1 MATTETKTT
10 YIGAP
15 VERKED
21 ARLLRG
27 DTRWVDNM
35 TLPGMLWMAVVRS
48 PYAHAKVEK
57 VDCSKALAAE
67 GVVAAFSGAELA
79 EEWAGSLPCAWPV
92 TGDCHIPQ
100 HRPLTADKAR
110 YAGDGVAVVVAESR
124 ALAKDA
130 AALVEVDYEP
140 LPAVTDV
147 AEAVQD
153 SAPLVHD
160 EYENNTAFTWPLKT
174 GEVDKLFSEAA
185 VTVKEHYRQQ
195 RLIPNAIEPRSVL
208 VQPTP
213 ATGEYTMWSAT
224 QVPHIARVTL
234 SGTTGIPETKLR
246 VIAPDVGGG
255 FGSKLNVYAEEAL
268 CLVLA
273 RRLGLPVKWTEERSE
288 AYVATIHGR
297 DVLQEIELA
306 ATEEGKITAV
316 RVRLTAAMGAYMQLV
331 SPGIPLLGAWLYAGC
346 YDVQGYDFE
355 CVGVFTNTTPTDAYR
370 GAGRPEATYAIERA
384 VDALAQKMGKDPLE
398 LRRLNFITEFP
409 AAIASGL
416 EIDSGDFHASLDK
429 ALELVGYD
437 DLRKEQA
444 ERRKRGDGDTKQLGI
459 GFSTY
464 VEMCGLAPSRI
475 LGAIRYGAGGWDA
488 ATVRCLPTGTVQV
501 LIGTSPHGQGHV
513 TTFSQIV
520 ADRLGVP
527 IENVEVLHGDTTVIP
542 LGMDTYGSRSLAVGG
557 VAVWHATEK
566 IIVKARTIAAHQL
579 EVAEDD
585 LEYAGGRF
593 TVAGTD
599 KSMSVTDAALAAWTA
614 HNLPD
619 GTEPGLEDTAVY
631 DPPNFSWPAGC
642 HIAVVEIDEETGA
655 TELRRYVAVDDV
667 GTVINPTI
675 VDGQVHGGI
684 AQGVAQALYEEAVYD
699 DDGNLATGSMVNYL
713 VPSAAEL
720 PNFELERTESPSPTN
735 PMGVKGVGETGTIAS
750 PAAVM
755 NAVVDALSPYGI
767 TDIDMPAKPERIW
780 RAITEAKGGTR

>member
-1 MATTETKTT
+1 
-10 YIGAP
+10 
-15 VERKED
+15 
-21 ARLLRG
+21 
-27 DTRWVDNM
+27 M

-48 PYAHAKVEK
+48 PYAHAKIK
-57 VDCSKALAAE
+57 NVDLSQALSAK

-79 EEWAGSLPCAWPV
+79 DEWAGSLPCAWPV
-92 TGDCHIPQ
+92 TGDCRIPQ
-100 HRPLTADKAR
+100 HHPLTADKAR

-130 AALVEVDYEP
+130 AELVEVDYEP
-140 LPAVTDV
+140 LEAVTDV
-147 AEAVQD
+147 GEAVGE

-160 EYENNTAFTWPLKT
+160 EYEENRAYTWTLQN
-174 GEVDKLFSEAA
+174 GEVDRLFSEAA
-185 VTVKEHYRQQ
+185 ATVKEHYRQQ

-208 VQPTP
+208 VQPVA

-268 CLVLA
+268 CLVLT
-273 RRLGLPVKWTEERSE
+273 RRLGLPIKWTEERSE

-306 ATEEGKITAV
+306 ATAEGKITAV

-384 VDALAQKMGKDPLE
+384 VDALARQLGKDPVE
-398 LRRLNFITEFP
+398 IRRLNFITEFP
-409 AAIASGL
+409 APLASGL
-416 EIDSGDFHASLDK
+416 EIDSGNFHASLDK
-429 ALELVGYD
+429 ALELVDYD
-437 DLRKEQA
+437 GFRREQT
-444 ERRKRGDGDTKQLGI
+444 ERRDRGDARQIGI

-488 ATVRCLPTGTVQV
+488 ATVRCLPTGT
-501 LIGTSPHGQGHV
+501 
-513 TTFSQIV
+513 FSQIV
-520 ADRLGVP
+520 ADQLGVP

-557 VAVWHATEK
+557 VALYHATEK
-566 IIVKARTIAAHQL
+566 VKAKARKIAAHQL

-585 LEYAGGRF
+585 LEYEGGRF
-593 TVAGTD
+593 TVKGTD
-599 KSMSVTDAALAAWTA
+599 KSMTVTDAALSAWTA
-614 HNLPD
+614 HDLPE
-619 GTEPGLEDTAVY
+619 GIEPGLEDTAVY

-642 HIAVVEIDEETGA
+642 HIAVVEIDTETGA
-655 TELRRYVAVDDV
+655 VDLTRYVAVDDV
-667 GTVINPTI
+667 GTVINPMI

-699 DDGNLATGSMVNYL
+699 EEGNLLTGSMTNYL
-713 VPSAAEL
+713 VPSAVEL

-755 NAVVDALSPYGI
+755 NAVVDALSPFGVS
-767 TDIDMPAKPERIW
+767 DIEMPAKPERVW
-780 RAITEAKGGTR
+780 AAIQEGKR

>member
-1 MATTETKTT
+1 MATTEVKTT
-10 YIGAP
+10 YIGAS

-27 DTRWVDNM
+27 ETRWVDNM

-48 PYAHAKVEK
+48 PYAHAKIGN
-57 VDCSKALAAE
+57 VDLEKALAAD
-67 GVVAAFSGAELA
+67 GVVAAFSGAQLA

-92 TGDCHIPQ
+92 TGDCRIPQ
-100 HRPLTADKAR
+100 HRPLASDKAR
-110 YAGDGVAVVVAESR
+110 YAGDGVAVVIAESR

-130 AALVEVDYEP
+130 AELVEVDYEP

-147 AEAVQD
+147 GEAKSD

-160 EYENNTAFTWPLKT
+160 EYDENRAYTWTLQN
-174 GEVDKLFSEAA
+174 GEIDRLFSEAA

-208 VQPTP
+208 VQPVR
-213 ATGEYTMWSAT
+213 ATDEYTMWSAT

-273 RRLGLPVKWTEERSE
+273 RRLGLPIKWTEERSE
-288 AYVATIHGR
+288 GYLATIHGR

-306 ATEEGKITAV
+306 ASAEGKITAV

-331 SPGIPLLGAWLYAGC
+331 SPGIPLLGAWLYAVC
-346 YDVQGYDFE
+346 YDVEGYDFE

-384 VDALAQKMGKDPLE
+384 VDTLARKLEMDPVE
-398 LRRLNFITEFP
+398 LRRKNFITEFP
-409 AAIASGL
+409 APIASGL

-429 ALELVGYD
+429 ALELLDYD
-437 DLRKEQA
+437 GLRAEQS
-444 ERRKRGDGDTKQLGI
+444 ERRGRSDPKQIGI
-459 GFSTY
+459 GLSTY

-520 ADRLGVP
+520 ADQLGVP

-557 VAVWHATEK
+557 VALYHATEK
-566 IIVKARTIAAHQL
+566 VIAKARKIAAHQL

-593 TVAGTD
+593 TIVGTD
-599 KSMSVTDAALAAWTA
+599 KSMSVTDAALSAWTA

-619 GTEPGLEDTAVY
+619 GLEPGLEDTYVY

-642 HIAVVEIDEETGA
+642 HIAVVEIDTETGVVD
-655 TELRRYVAVDDV
+655 LIRYLAVDDV
-667 GTVINPTI
+667 GTVINPMI

-684 AQGVAQALYEEAVYD
+684 AQGVAQALYEEAIYD
-699 DDGNLATGSMVNYL
+699 EAGNLSTGSMLSYL
-713 VPSAAEL
+713 VPSAVEL

-750 PAAVM
+750 TAAVM
-755 NAVVDALSPYGI
+755 NAVVDALSPYGV
-767 TDIDMPAKPERIW
+767 IDVEMPAKPETVW
-780 RAITEAKGGTR
+780 GAIQEGGAK

>member
-1 MATTETKTT
+1 MATTEVKTT
-10 YIGAP
+10 YIGAS

-27 DTRWVDNM
+27 ETRWVDNM

-48 PYAHAKVEK
+48 PYAHAKIGN
-57 VDCSKALAAE
+57 VDLEKALAAD
-67 GVVAAFSGAELA
+67 GVVAAFSGAQLA

-92 TGDCHIPQ
+92 TGDCRIPQ
-100 HRPLTADKAR
+100 HRPLASDKAR

-130 AALVEVDYEP
+130 AELVEVDYEP

-147 AEAVQD
+147 GEAKSD

-160 EYENNTAFTWPLKT
+160 EYDENRAYTWTLQN
-174 GEVDKLFSEAA
+174 GEIDRLFSEAA

-208 VQPTP
+208 VQPVL
-213 ATGEYTMWSAT
+213 ATDEYTMWSAT

-273 RRLGLPVKWTEERSE
+273 RRLGLPIKWTEERSE
-288 AYVATIHGR
+288 AYLATIHGR

-306 ATEEGKITAV
+306 ASAEGKITAV

-346 YDVQGYDFE
+346 YDVEGYDFE

-384 VDALAQKMGKDPLE
+384 VDTLARKLEMDPVE
-398 LRRLNFITEFP
+398 LRRKNFITEFP
-409 AAIASGL
+409 APIASGL

-429 ALELVGYD
+429 ALELLDYD
-437 DLRKEQA
+437 GLRAEQS
-444 ERRKRGDGDTKQLGI
+444 ERRGRSDPKQIGI
-459 GFSTY
+459 GLSTY

-520 ADRLGVP
+520 ADQLGVP

-557 VAVWHATEK
+557 VALYHATEK
-566 IIVKARTIAAHQL
+566 VIAKARKIAAHQL

-593 TVAGTD
+593 TIVGTD
-599 KSMSVTDAALAAWTA
+599 KSMSVTDAALSAWTA

-619 GTEPGLEDTAVY
+619 GLEPGLEDTYVY
-631 DPPNFSWPAGC
+631 DPPNFSWPGGC
-642 HIAVVEIDEETGA
+642 HIAVVEIDTETGVVD
-655 TELRRYVAVDDV
+655 LIRYLAVDDV
-667 GTVINPTI
+667 GTVINPMI

-684 AQGVAQALYEEAVYD
+684 AQGVAQALYEEAIYD
-699 DDGNLATGSMVNYL
+699 EAGNLSTGSMLSYL
-713 VPSAAEL
+713 VPSAVEL

-750 PAAVM
+750 TAAVM
-755 NAVVDALSPYGI
+755 NAVVDALSPYGV
-767 TDIDMPAKPERIW
+767 IDVEMPAKPETVW
-780 RAITEAKGGTR
+780 GAIQEGGAK

>member
-1 MATTETKTT
+1 MATTETKTP
-10 YIGAP
+10 YIGAS

-27 DTRWVDNM
+27 ETRWVDNM

-48 PYAHAKVEK
+48 PYAHATIKK
-57 VDCSKALAAE
+57 VDLSNALKAD

-79 EEWAGSLPCAWPV
+79 EDWAGSLPCAWPV

-100 HRPLTADKAR
+100 HHPLTSDKAR
-110 YAGDGVAVVVAESR
+110 YAGDGVAVVIAESR

-130 AALVEVDYEP
+130 AELVEVDYEP

-147 AEAVQD
+147 GEAVKD

-160 EYENNTAFTWPLKT
+160 EYDHNRAYTWPLQT
-174 GEVDKLFSEAA
+174 GEPDKLFSEAA

-208 VQPTP
+208 VQPVL

-268 CLVLA
+268 CLILA
-273 RRLGLPVKWTEERSE
+273 KRLGLPIKWTEERSE

-306 ATEEGKITAV
+306 ATAEGKITAV

-346 YDVQGYDFE
+346 YDVDAYDFE

-384 VDALAQKMGKDPLE
+384 VDTLAKKLDMDPVE
-398 LRRLNFITEFP
+398 LRRKNFITEFP
-409 AAIASGL
+409 APIASGL
-416 EIDSGDFHASLDK
+416 EIDSGDFNASLDR
-429 ALELVGYD
+429 ALELADYEGF
-437 DLRKEQA
+437 RREQA
-444 ERRKRGDGDTKQLGI
+444 ERRGRKDPKQIGI

-513 TTFSQIV
+513 TTFSQIA

-542 LGMDTYGSRSLAVGG
+542 LGMDTYGSRSLSVGG
-557 VAVWHATEK
+557 VALYHALDKVIE
-566 IIVKARTIAAHQL
+566 KARTISAHEL
-579 EVAEDD
+579 EVAVEDLD
-585 LEYAGGRF
+585 YEGGRF
-593 TVAGTD
+593 TVKGTD
-599 KSMSVTDAALAAWTA
+599 KSKTVMDAALSAWTA

-619 GTEPGLEDTAVY
+619 GVEPGLEDSYVY

-642 HIAVVEIDEETGA
+642 HIAVVEIDTETGA
-655 TELRRYVAVDDV
+655 AELVRYIAVDDV
-667 GTVINPTI
+667 GTVINPMI

-684 AQGVAQALYEEAVYD
+684 AQGVAQALYEEAIYD
-699 DDGNLATGSMVNYL
+699 DEGNLSTGSMLSYL
-713 VPSAAEL
+713 VPSAVEL

-750 PAAVM
+750 TAAVM
-755 NAVVDALSPYGI
+755 NAVVDALSPYGV
-767 TDIDMPAKPERIW
+767 TDVEMPAKPETVW
-780 RAITEAKGGTR
+780 RAIQEGGAK

>member
-10 YIGAP
+10 YIGAA

-48 PYAHAKVEK
+48 PYAHAKITK
-57 VDCSKALAAE
+57 VDLSQALAAD
-67 GVVAAFSGAELA
+67 GVVAAFSGADLA

-100 HRPLTADKAR
+100 HRPLTTDKAR

-124 ALAKDA
+124 VLAKDA
-130 AALVEVDYEP
+130 AELVAVDYEP

-160 EYENNTAFTWPLKT
+160 EYENNKAFTWPLQA
-174 GEVDKLFSEAA
+174 GEIDKLFADAA
-185 VTVKEHYRQQ
+185 VTVKENYRQQ

-246 VIAPDVGGG
+246 VVAPDVGGG

-273 RRLGLPVKWTEERSE
+273 RRLCLPVKWTEERSE
-288 AYVATIHGR
+288 NYVATIHGR
-297 DVLQEIELA
+297 DVLQQIELA

-384 VDALAQKMGKDPLE
+384 VDALAQKIGKDPIE
-398 LRRLNFITEFP
+398 IRRLNFITEFP

-416 EIDSGDFHASLDK
+416 EIDSGNFHASLDK
-429 ALELVGYD
+429 ALELAGYD

-444 ERRKRGDGDTKQLGI
+444 ERRKRSDTRQLGI
-459 GFSTY
+459 GLSTY

-527 IENVEVLHGDTTVIP
+527 IENVEVLHGDTTIIP

-566 IIVKARTIAAHQL
+566 IIGKARKIAAHQL

-585 LEYAGGRF
+585 LEYTGGRF

-599 KSMSVTDAALAAWTA
+599 KSMTVTDVALAAWTA

-655 TELRRYVAVDDV
+655 VELQRYVAVDDV

-675 VDGQVHGGI
+675 VDGQVQGGI

-713 VPSAAEL
+713 IPSAAEL

-767 TDIDMPAKPERIW
+767 SDIEMPAKPERVW
-780 RAITEAKGGTR
+780 RAIAEAKGGAR

>member
-1 MATTETKTT
+1 MATTEEKTT
-10 YIGAP
+10 YIGSP

-27 DTRWVDNM
+27 ETRWVDNM
-35 TLPGMLWMAVVRS
+35 VLPGMLWMAVVRS
-48 PYAHAKVEK
+48 PYAHAKITS
-57 VDCSKALAAE
+57 VDLSKAKASE
-67 GVVAAFSGAELA
+67 GVVAAFSGADLA
-79 EEWAGSLPCAWPV
+79 GEWAGSLPCAWPV
-92 TGDCHIPQ
+92 TGDCRIPQ
-100 HRPLTADKAR
+100 HRPLSADKAR

-130 AALVEVDYEP
+130 AELVEVDYEP
-140 LPAVTDV
+140 LPAVTEV
-147 AEAVQD
+147 GEAVGD
-153 SAPLVHD
+153 GAPLVHD
-160 EYENNTAFTWPLKT
+160 EYEENRAYTWTLQT
-174 GEVDKLFSEAA
+174 GEIDKLFSEAA

-208 VQPTP
+208 VQPVA

-288 AYVATIHGR
+288 NYVATIHGR
-297 DVLQEIELA
+297 DVLQDIELA
-306 ATEEGKITAV
+306 ATAEGTITAV

-346 YDVQGYDFE
+346 YDVQAYDFE

-384 VDALAQKMGKDPLE
+384 VDALARTLEMDPVE
-398 LRRLNFITEFP
+398 LRRKNFIADFP

-429 ALELVGYD
+429 ALGLADYD
-437 DLRKEQA
+437 GLRRDQA
-444 ERRKRGDGDTKQLGI
+444 ERRKKGDAKQIGI

-520 ADRLGVP
+520 ADQLGVP
-527 IENVEVLHGDTTVIP
+527 IESVEVLHGDTTVIP

-557 VAVWHATEK
+557 VALYHATEK
-566 IIVKARTIAAHQL
+566 VIAKARRIAAHQL
-579 EVAEDD
+579 EVAEED
-585 LEYAGGRF
+585 LDYAGGRF

-599 KSMSVTDAALAAWTA
+599 KSMAVTDAALAAWTA

-619 GTEPGLEDTAVY
+619 GIEPGLEDTYVY

-642 HIAVVEIDEETGA
+642 HIAVVEIDTETGVA
-655 TELRRYVAVDDV
+655 ELVRYLAVDDV
-667 GTVINPTI
+667 GTVINPMI

-684 AQGVAQALYEEAVYD
+684 AQGVAQALYEEAIYD
-699 DDGNLATGSMVNYL
+699 DAGNLTTGSMVSYL
-713 VPSAAEL
+713 VPSAVEL

-750 PAAVM
+750 TAAVM
-755 NAVVDALSPYGI
+755 NAVVDALSPYGV
-767 TDIDMPAKPERIW
+767 TDVEMPAKPERVW
-780 RAITEAKGGTR
+780 RAIQEGGAS

>member
-10 YIGAP
+10 YIGSP

-27 DTRWVDNM
+27 ETRWVDNM

-48 PYAHAKVEK
+48 PYAHAKIK
-57 VDCSKALAAE
+57 NVDLSAALSAE
-67 GVVAAFSGAELA
+67 GVVAAFSGAELTD
-79 EEWAGSLPCAWPV
+79 EWAGSLPCAWPV
-92 TGDCHIPQ
+92 TGDCRIPQ
-100 HRPLTADKAR
+100 HHPLTADKAR

-130 AALVEVDYEP
+130 AELVEVDYEP
-140 LPAVTDV
+140 LTPVTDV
-147 AEAVQD
+147 AEAVSD

-160 EYENNTAFTWPLKT
+160 EYDENRAYTWTLQN
-174 GEVDKLFSEAA
+174 GEVDRLFAEAA

-208 VQPTP
+208 VQPVLS
-213 ATGEYTMWSAT
+213 TGEYTMWSAT

-273 RRLGLPVKWTEERSE
+273 RRLGLPIKWTEERSE

-306 ATEEGKITAV
+306 ATAEGKITAV

-346 YDVQGYDFE
+346 YDVEGYDFE

-384 VDALAQKMGKDPLE
+384 VDALARQLDKDPVE

-409 AAIASGL
+409 ASIASGL

-429 ALELVGYD
+429 AVELV
-437 DLRKEQA
+437 DLDGCRREQA
-444 ERRKRGDGDTKQLGI
+444 ERRDRGDAKQVGI

-464 VEMCGLAPSRI
+464 LEMCGLAPSRI

-488 ATVRCLPTGTVQV
+488 ATVRCLPTGSVQV

-520 ADRLGVP
+520 ADQLGVP

-557 VAVWHATEK
+557 VALYHATEK
-566 IIVKARTIAAHQL
+566 VKAKARRIVAHQL

-585 LEYAGGRF
+585 LEEEGGRF
-593 TVAGTD
+593 TVRGTD
-599 KSMSVTDAALAAWTA
+599 KSMTVTDTALAAWTA

-619 GTEPGLEDTAVY
+619 GVEPGLEDTAVY

-642 HIAVVEIDEETGA
+642 HIAVVEVDTETGA
-655 TELRRYVAVDDV
+655 VDLTRYVAVDDV
-667 GTVINPTI
+667 GTVINPMI

-699 DDGNLATGSMVNYL
+699 EEGNLVTGSMTNYL
-713 VPSAAEL
+713 VPSAVEL
-720 PNFELERTESPSPTN
+720 PNFELERTENPSPTN

-755 NAVVDALSPYGI
+755 NAVVDALAPFGVS
-767 TDIDMPAKPERIW
+767 DIEMPANPERVW
-780 RAITEAKGGTR
+780 TAIQEGKP

>member
-10 YIGAP
+10 YIGSP
-15 VERKED
+15 VERVED

-48 PYAHAKVEK
+48 PYAHAKIK
-57 VDCSKALAAE
+57 TVDISRALEAE

-79 EEWAGSLPCAWPV
+79 DEWAGSLPCAWPV
-92 TGDCHIPQ
+92 TEDCRIPM
-100 HRPLTADKAR
+100 HRPLATDKAR

-130 AALVEVDYEP
+130 AELVDVDYEP
-140 LPAVTDV
+140 LPVVTDV
-147 AEAVQD
+147 EEALAD

-160 EYENNTAFTWPLKT
+160 EYDGNRAYTWTLQA
-174 GEVDKLFSEAA
+174 GEFDKLFSEAA
-185 VTVKEHYRQQ
+185 VTVKERYRQQ

-213 ATGEYTMWSAT
+213 ATGEFTMWSAT

-268 CLVLA
+268 CLLLA
-273 RRLGLPVKWTEERSE
+273 RRFGLPVKWTEERSE
-288 AYVATIHGR
+288 NYVATIHGR
-297 DVLQEIELA
+297 DMIQEIELA

-316 RVRLTAAMGAYMQLV
+316 RTRLTAAMGAYMQLV

-370 GAGRPEATYAIERA
+370 GAGRPEATYAIERT
-384 VDALAQKMGKDPLE
+384 VDALARKLGKDPVE
-398 LRRLNFITEFP
+398 IRRLNFISEFP
-409 AAIASGL
+409 ATLASGL
-416 EIDSGDFHASLDK
+416 EIDSGNFHASLDK
-429 ALELVGYD
+429 ALELAGYD
-437 DLRKEQA
+437 DLRREQA
-444 ERRKRGDGDTKQLGI
+444 ERRERGDTKQLGI

-520 ADRLGVP
+520 ADQIGVP

-557 VAVWHATEK
+557 VALYHATEK
-566 IIVKARTIAAHQL
+566 VIAKARKIVAHQL
-579 EVAEDD
+579 EVAADD
-585 LEYAGGRF
+585 LEYASGRF
-593 TVAGTD
+593 TVKGTD
-599 KSMSVTDAALAAWTA
+599 RSMAVTDAALAAWMA
-614 HNLPD
+614 PNLPD
-619 GTEPGLEDTAVY
+619 GLEPSLEDTYVY
-631 DPPNFSWPAGC
+631 DPPNFSWPGGC
-642 HIAVVEIDEETGA
+642 HIAVVEIDTETGA
-655 TELRRYVAVDDV
+655 VELARYVAVDDV
-667 GTVINPTI
+667 GTVINPMI
-675 VDGQVHGGI
+675 VDGQVQGGI

-699 DDGNLATGSMVNYL
+699 EEGNLVTGSMVNYL
-713 VPSAAEL
+713 VPSAVEL
-720 PNFELERTESPSPTN
+720 PNFELDRTESPSPTN

-750 PAAVM
+750 TAAVM
-755 NAVVDALSPYGI
+755 NAVVDGLAPFDV
-767 TDIDMPAKPERIW
+767 TDVDMPAKPERVW
-780 RAITEAKGGTR
+780 TAIQEGRR